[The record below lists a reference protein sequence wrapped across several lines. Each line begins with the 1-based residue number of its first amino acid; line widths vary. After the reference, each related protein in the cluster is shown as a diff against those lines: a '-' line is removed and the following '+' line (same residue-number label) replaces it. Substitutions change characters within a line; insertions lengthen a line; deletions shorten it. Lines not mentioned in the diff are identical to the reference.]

1 MRNRFELDGFVLEK
15 LEDPDT
21 IEAFDCGDDDLNE
34 YFHKDCKN
42 YAKELLTQTY
52 CFHRVSDS
60 QCESLALVDFCNDA
74 LSRDLLGNKSKR
86 NINHRKRGYR
96 AFPAVKITRLGVEKS
111 AHGMRVGQC
120 LIQAIKHFFLTDNR
134 CGCRFITVDAYAC
147 AKGFYEKCGFVIS
160 KGEDTGKTSGTLSM
174 FYDLKQ
180 LSL

>member
-1 MRNRFELDGFVLEK
+1 MRNRFELNGFVLEK

-147 AKGFYEKCGFVIS
+147 AKG
-160 KGEDTGKTSGTLSM
+160 
-174 FYDLKQ
+174 KQ